1 MVVPVMRMI
10 LTKSSLEDYVEI
22 QHRLRQERRT
32 YQWVDVV
39 KFVFCVC
46 VIVMHS
52 NVRLPGVYWIEK
64 LLFRLAVPFF
74 FAASGF
80 FLSNSCRVRG
90 TGVAVKRYCLR
101 LLQLLAFFSVVWI
114 LQFWIDCAISKTG
127 LADTLVQ
134 TIQHILFYPNNAL
147 WYIQASIVGALLL
160 IPFLQRDRI
169 SAAIPV
175 GLVFYTFALLCNNY
189 YFLIENTAIRPAI
202 DWYFKVFLAPHNGVF
217 IGILYLALGAFTE
230 RHTQKIPQR
239 LIWILLAASYLVYTA
254 EVLLVQRFA
263 SFTDDGAFYVTQIV
277 LVPLLLAL
285 LIRLP
290 GNLNPDRTVQ
300 LRHLSTGM
308 YLLHLPLV
316 WCYHRFC
323 SYCLPLIPVLKR
335 GQGILMNGY
344 VKCTVILLLSW
355 AICMIAYRHT
365 KTLKKYLM

>member
-1 MVVPVMRMI
+1 MASGCEDVF
-10 LTKSSLEDYVEI
+10 TKSTLEDYMEI
-22 QHRLRQERRT
+22 QRSLRQERRT

-52 NVRLPGVYWIEK
+52 NVPLPGVYWIEK

-80 FLSNSCRVRG
+80 FLSKSCRVRG

-101 LLQLLAFFSVVWI
+101 LLQLLAFFSVAWI

-127 LADTLVQ
+127 LVNTLVQ

-147 WYIQASIVGALLL
+147 WYIQASIVAALLL
-160 IPFLQRDRI
+160 IPFLRRNWI
-169 SAAIPV
+169 SAAIPL
-175 GLVFYTFALLCNNY
+175 GLVLYAFALLCNNY
-189 YFLIENTAIRPAI
+189 YFLIENTAFRPVI

-217 IGILYLALGAFTE
+217 VGFLYLTLGAYTEGHAQKIQKRLLGILL
-230 RHTQKIPQR
+230 
-239 LIWILLAASYLVYTA
+239 SVCYLVYAA
-254 EVLLVQRFA
+254 EVFLVRRFA
-263 SFTDDGAFYVTQIV
+263 SFTDDGAFYAAQTI
-277 LVPLLLAL
+277 LVPVLLAFL
-285 LIRLP
+285 TRLP
-290 GNLNPDRTVQ
+290 ANLNLERTVQ

-308 YLLHLPLV
+308 YLLHLPLM

-323 SYCLPLIPVLKR
+323 TYCLSLIPVLKR

-344 VKCTVILLLSW
+344 VKCVVILLLSW
-355 AICMIAYRHT
+355 AICMIAYRQT
-365 KTLKKYLM
+365 NKLKKYLM